1 MPVPVHFEICADDVK
16 RAIKFYSRI
25 FDWTIEKTEGED
37 YWLVSTGNEE
47 EEDFP
52 ITGGLMERVDSLDS
66 TVLTF
71 EVNSLDDF
79 ARKITEAGGKI
90 VTPKMSIA
98 GLGDIQ
104 YCRDTE
110 GNSFGIVEYE
120 KEEESAEPSAPE
132 ANDSP
137 AGPKG

>member
-16 RAIKFYSRI
+16 RAMKFYSRI
-25 FDWTIEKTEGED
+25 FDWTIEKVDGED
-37 YWLVSTGNEE
+37 YWSISGGNHEE
-47 EEDFP
+47 EFP
-52 ITGGLMERVDSLDS
+52 ITGGLMERADSLDS
-66 TVLTF
+66 TLLTF
-71 EVNSLDDF
+71 EVDSLDDF

-90 VTPKMSIA
+90 VTPKLSIA

-120 KEEESAEPSAPE
+120 KEQAPVESAAP
-132 ANDSP
+132 ASHDSP
-137 AGPKG
+137 QQP

>member
-1 MPVPVHFEICADDVK
+1 MAVPVHFELCADDVK

-25 FDWTIEKTEGED
+25 FDWTIEKVEGED
-37 YWLVSTGNEE
+37 YWLISTGDEE
-47 EEDFP
+47 QQDFP

-71 EVNSLDDF
+71 EVSSLDDF

-90 VTPKMSIA
+90 VTPKMSIS

-120 KEEESAEPSAPE
+120 KEDDSAARRE
-132 ANDSP
+132 D
-137 AGPKG
+137 

>member
-1 MPVPVHFEICADDVK
+1 MPVPVHFEICADDLK
-16 RAIKFYSRI
+16 RAIKFDSRI
-25 FDWTIEKTEGED
+25 FAWTIEKAEGED

-47 EEDFP
+47 DEDFP
-52 ITGGLMERVDSLDS
+52 ITGGLMERTDSLDS

-71 EVNSLDDF
+71 EVTSLDDY

-120 KEEESAEPSAPE
+120 RAEESKEPSIPE
-132 ANDSP
+132 ANGSP
-137 AGPKG
+137 AKSEG

>member
-1 MPVPVHFEICADDVK
+1 MPVPVHFEICVDDVK

-25 FDWTIEKTEGED
+25 FDWTIEKVEGED
-37 YWLVSTGNEE
+37 YWFIGTGSEQE
-47 EEDFP
+47 QDFP

-71 EVNSLDDF
+71 EVDSLDDF

-120 KEEESAEPSAPE
+120 KEHEPPE
-132 ANDSP
+132 LPAANDSP
-137 AGPKG
+137 ARPEG